1 MDGFGANGTI
11 GSSGR
16 ITGDPDGA
24 GRPASENTAPG
35 ATGDAGTV
43 GGVGGVAGVAG
54 TGDATTWMGPEYPSR
69 RLSFAIALASAS
81 SSYSRF
87 SEPWPRSGTL
97 SVGGVKVER
106 RGPVG
111 TEGVSAN
118 PIVPVSSSFAMPK

>member
-1 MDGFGANGTI
+1 MDGFVANGTI
-11 GSSGR
+11 GSPGR

-24 GRPASENTAPG
+24 GRPASENTAAG
-35 ATGDAGTV
+35 AMGDAGTV
-43 GGVGGVAGVAG
+43 GGVGGVAG

-111 TEGVSAN
+111 TEGVSVN

>member
-1 MDGFGANGTI
+1 MGGTI
-11 GSSGR
+11 GSPGR

-24 GRPASENTAPG
+24 GRPASKNTAAG
-35 ATGDAGTV
+35 DTGDAGTV
-43 GGVGGVAGVAG
+43 GGVGGVAG